1 MNHCSILIVAFG
13 FVAACASEP
22 PPALTPE
29 NPASPS
35 APEATSRPLGYA
47 LMPDNL
53 TKKTREL
60 FTNESKYE
68 EQPSPTP
75 AEGGNGMGQMPGMK
89 MP

>member
-1 MNHCSILIVAFG
+1 MNHYAILIVTFG

-35 APEATSRPLGYA
+35 APEASSRPLRYA

-60 FTNESKYE
+60 FANADKRE
-68 EQPSPTP
+68 EHPSPTP
-75 AEGGNGMGQMPGMK
+75 AQGENRMGQMPGIQSN
-89 MP
+89 